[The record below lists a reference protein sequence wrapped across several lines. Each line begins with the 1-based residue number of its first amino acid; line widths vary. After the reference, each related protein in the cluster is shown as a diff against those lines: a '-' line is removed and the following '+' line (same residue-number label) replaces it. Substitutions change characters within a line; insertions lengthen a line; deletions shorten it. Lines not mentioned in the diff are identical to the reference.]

1 MYTINKK
8 KEIEMKKL
16 IALSFLLFLIGYGK
30 EVDTLLERNGIKY
43 EINSTTPYTGKFKEN
58 YYNGKLKVEESY
70 KKGKLEGVRKR
81 YSATGKLW
89 NEGNYKKG
97 KQEGLFKWYFE
108 TGKLEQEENF
118 KNGKLEGIVEFYY
131 ATGKLKEKEI
141 YKNGKLLKKVN

>member
-1 MYTINKK
+1 
-8 KEIEMKKL
+8 MKKL

-70 KKGKLEGVRKR
+70 KKGKLEGV
-81 YSATGKLW
+81 
-89 NEGNYKKG
+89 YKS
-97 KQEGLFKWYFE
+97 YYD
-108 TGKLEQEENF
+108 
-118 KNGKLEGIVEFYY
+118 NGKLEGVRKRYS

-141 YKNGKLLKKVN
+141 YKNGKLLKKIN